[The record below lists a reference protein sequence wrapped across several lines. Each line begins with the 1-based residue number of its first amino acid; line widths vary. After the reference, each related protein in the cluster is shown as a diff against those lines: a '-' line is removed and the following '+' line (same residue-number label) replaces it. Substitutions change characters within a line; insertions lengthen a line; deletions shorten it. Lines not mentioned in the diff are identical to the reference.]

1 MSSCISAIGIANPP
15 NHIPQ
20 NTIYGFMEKAFGL
33 DKTDAARLKKIYD
46 NSAINHRYS
55 AIPDFGLDD
64 FAGNQFFPQND
75 LLEPFPDTKKR
86 MGFYRQEAI
95 KIAMQAAQN
104 CLAAFDAS
112 FTGKISHL
120 ITVSCTGMYAP
131 GIDIDLIEN
140 LGLNRHAER
149 TCINFMGC
157 YGSINAL
164 KVADTICRANPEAKV
179 LIVSVELCTL
189 HFQKENT
196 LENWIANS
204 LFSDGAAAVIVEN
217 TDKRSL
223 TKPYLSLKSFYAEYI
238 YEAKDEMNWQIGNF
252 GYEMI
257 LTSKVSKQ
265 IQKHIRPLADQVL
278 QKAGLVLEDIDR
290 FAIHP
295 GGKKILDAAEAGLG
309 ICACKNS
316 MAHQVLAEYGN
327 MSSATILFVLQKIL
341 DEKAEQAS
349 QNILGFAFGPGLTV
363 ESLVMQKQLHE

>member
-15 NHIPQ
+15 NQISQ
-20 NTIYGFMEKAFGL
+20 NTIYGFMEKAFRL
-33 DKTDAARLKKIYD
+33 DKNDAARLKKIYD
-46 NSAINHRYS
+46 NSAIASRYS
-55 AIPDFGLDD
+55 AIPDFGLND
-64 FAGNQFFPQND
+64 FAKNEFFPANEN
-75 LLEPFPDTKKR
+75 LEPFPDTKKR
-86 MGFYRQEAI
+86 MEFYRQQAI
-95 KIAMQAAQN
+95 KIAVQAAQN
-104 CLAAFDAS
+104 CLAAFDTS
-112 FTGKISHL
+112 FTGQISHL

-140 LGLNRHAER
+140 LKLNRYAER

-164 KVADTICRANPEAKV
+164 KIADSICRANPEAKV
-179 LIVSVELCTL
+179 LVVSVELCTL

-204 LFSDGAAAVIVEN
+204 LFADGAAAVIIEN
-217 TDKRSL
+217 TDKRSIDQ
-223 TKPYLSLKSFYAEYI
+223 PYLNLKSFYAEYI
-238 YEAKDEMNWQIGNF
+238 YEAKNEMNWLIGNF

-265 IQKHIRPLADQVL
+265 IQKHIRSLAIKIL
-278 QKAGLVLEDIDR
+278 QKAGLTFEEIDQ

-295 GGKKILDAAEAGLG
+295 GGKKILDAAETGLG

-327 MSSATILFVLQKIL
+327 MSSATILFVLKKIL
-341 DEKAEQAS
+341 DEKTEQAS

-363 ESLVMQKQLHE
+363 ETMVLQKQSV

>member
-1 MSSCISAIGIANPP
+1 
-15 NHIPQ
+15 
-20 NTIYGFMEKAFGL
+20 MEKAFRL
-33 DKTDAARLKKIYD
+33 DENDASRLKKIYD
-46 NSAINHRYS
+46 NSAINYRYS
-55 AIPDFGLDD
+55 AIPDFGLND
-64 FAGNQFFPQND
+64 FAANQFFPANEN
-75 LLEPFPDTKKR
+75 LEPFPNTKQR
-86 MGFYRQEAI
+86 MNFYCENAI
-95 KIAMQAAQN
+95 KIAIAAAQN

-131 GIDIDLIEN
+131 GIDIDLVEN
-140 LGLNRHAER
+140 LGLNRSTER

-164 KVADTICRANPEAKV
+164 KLADFICRANPEAKV

-196 LENWIANS
+196 VENWVANS
-204 LFSDGAAAVIVEN
+204 LFSDGAAAALVEN
-217 TDKRSL
+217 TGKRSIAQ
-223 TKPYLSLKSFYAEYI
+223 PYFSLKNFYAEYI
-238 YEAKDEMNWQIGNF
+238 YEAKNEMNWHIGNF

-265 IQKHIRPLADQVL
+265 IQKCIRALADQIL
-278 QKAGLVLEDIDR
+278 QKSGLVLAEIDQ

-316 MAHQVLAEYGN
+316 MAHQVLQDYGN
-327 MSSATILFVLQKIL
+327 MSSATILFVLKKIL
-341 DEKAEQAS
+341 EEKTESAT

-363 ESLVMQKQLHE
+363 ESMVLQKQSA

>member
-1 MSSCISAIGIANPP
+1 M
-15 NHIPQ
+15 Q
-20 NTIYGFMEKAFGL
+20 KAFRL
-33 DKTDAARLKKIYD
+33 DENDASRLKKIHD
-46 NSAINHRYS
+46 NSAINYRYS
-55 AIPDFGLDD
+55 AIADFSLDN
-64 FAGNQFFPQND
+64 FSENQFFPANEN
-75 LLEPFPDTKKR
+75 LEPFPNTKQR
-86 MGFYRQEAI
+86 MDFYRKNAV
-95 KIAMQAAQN
+95 KIAVAAAQN

-131 GIDIDLIEN
+131 GIDIDLVEN
-140 LGLNRHAER
+140 LGLNRSTER

-164 KVADTICRANPEAKV
+164 KIADSICKANPEAKV

-217 TDKRSL
+217 TNKRSI
-223 TKPYLSLKSFYAEYI
+223 KNPYFNLKSFYAEYI

-265 IQKHIRPLADQVL
+265 IQKYIRSLADQVL
-278 QKAGLVLEDIDR
+278 QKAGLDLTEIDQ

-295 GGKKILDAAEAGLG
+295 GGKKILDVAETGLG

-316 MAHQVLAEYGN
+316 MAHQVLQEYGN
-327 MSSATILFVLQKIL
+327 MSSATILFVLKKIL
-341 DEKAEQAS
+341 EEKTTQLT

-363 ESLVMQKQLHE
+363 ESLVLQKQS